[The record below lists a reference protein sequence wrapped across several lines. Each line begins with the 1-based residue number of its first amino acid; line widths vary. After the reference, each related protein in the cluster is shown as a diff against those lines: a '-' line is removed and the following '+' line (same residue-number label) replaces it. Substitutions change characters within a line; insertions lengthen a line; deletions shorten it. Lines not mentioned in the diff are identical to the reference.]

1 MANTSTCENNIMVYG
16 LTVNDK
22 GYEFTSSIESAME
35 DAELELE
42 KIDKNIEE
50 IEASLKKLKPE
61 CDKIDYILAASS
73 GALCGII
80 DIFLVG
86 KPGESLI
93 GNLTD
98 KWFSN
103 RVCDFSKLCG
113 WSGGKDSSSAIRFL
127 EKKFK
132 IPYDQNG
139 LGDIAKGVLDL
150 NPSNHHFKSLAHN
163 PNLLGLF
170 FSILDQFS
178 NTSHFVSDGNL
189 IVVDNSDS
197 EFRLQGNNIPGKLVC
212 GFVNWLGHIMSDIS
226 GASGS
231 KTRGMGIPSPIWSW
245 TNDVI
250 ALLRK
255 MNISPGNFVCSMN
268 EAAVK
273 IFEEGFDFRF
283 QTAQVIPVFVNEMI
297 VRIFYFVRRMLKYFS
312 ETEKSNRSFTL
323 MWKKCEPFKNVTV
336 KRMLTV
342 AHGTFCLVDIGDA
355 TVRGFVSGGGVFF
368 NPIEFCLRLNI
379 VGIGRFAISLYGE
392 AKRAIQTYQKEK
404 GLQFVKRER
413 VIVLDYIEGL
423 KTLSVL
429 YDDRDLVNFIDDF
442 KNSDM
447 YIQAFEKTVK
457 LAELRKVP
465 DDEILRVK
473 SDIDSYFLGEKKW
486 VKKS

>member
-1 MANTSTCENNIMVYG
+1 MGVEKYMANTSTCENNIMVYG

-35 DAELELE
+35 DAELKLE

-86 KPGESLI
+86 KPGESPI
-93 GNLTD
+93 GNLTG

-139 LGDIAKGVLDL
+139 LGDIAKEVLDL
-150 NPSNHHFKSLAHN
+150 SPSNHHFKSLAHN

-189 IVVDNSDS
+189 IIVDNSNS
-197 EFRLQGNNIPGKLVC
+197 EFRLQGNNIPGKLVS
-212 GFVNWLGHIMSDIS
+212 GFLNWFGHIVSDIS

-231 KTRGMGIPSPIWSW
+231 KTRGMGIPSPIWS
-245 TNDVI
+245 
-250 ALLRK
+250 
-255 MNISPGNFVCSMN
+255 
-268 EAAVK
+268 
-273 IFEEGFDFRF
+273 
-283 QTAQVIPVFVNEMI
+283 
-297 VRIFYFVRRMLKYFS
+297 
-312 ETEKSNRSFTL
+312 
-323 MWKKCEPFKNVTV
+323 
-336 KRMLTV
+336 
-342 AHGTFCLVDIGDA
+342 
-355 TVRGFVSGGGVFF
+355 
-368 NPIEFCLRLNI
+368 
-379 VGIGRFAISLYGE
+379 
-392 AKRAIQTYQKEK
+392 
-404 GLQFVKRER
+404 
-413 VIVLDYIEGL
+413 
-423 KTLSVL
+423 
-429 YDDRDLVNFIDDF
+429 
-442 KNSDM
+442 
-447 YIQAFEKTVK
+447 
-457 LAELRKVP
+457 
-465 DDEILRVK
+465 
-473 SDIDSYFLGEKKW
+473 
-486 VKKS
+486 